1 MPESAVRIIKRPK
14 LKDPVLIEGL
24 PGAGFVANI
33 AALQLM
39 NELKAKKFAEI
50 RSPAFQDL
58 VVSVKE
64 GMLRSPTNE
73 LYYYQPRR
81 GRGLIILYGNTQA
94 LTAYGQYEICGRIL
108 DVAEDFGCQLVACM
122 GGLRRE
128 KVRDHPRVYC
138 AATDSETLD
147 YILKFGASAAQAHI
161 TGAAGL
167 LVGLAKLRN
176 MKGFCLLVETLGV
189 YPDAV
194 AAEAVLGV
202 LCKVLKIKIDLSR
215 LSVAAR
221 GTEKILDSFGFLGA
235 QRKPTYPG
243 YV

>member
-1 MPESAVRIIKRPK
+1 MIKRPK
-14 LKDPVLIEGL
+14 LKNPVLIEGL

-33 AALQLM
+33 AALQLI
-39 NELKAKKFAEI
+39 NELKAVKFAEI
-50 RSPAFQDL
+50 YSPAFQDV
-58 VVSVKE
+58 VVSVK
-64 GMLRSPTNE
+64 GGKARSPTNE

-81 GRGLIILYGNTQA
+81 GDGLIILYGNTQA

-108 DVAEDFGCQLVACM
+108 DAAEDLGCKLVACM
-122 GGLRRE
+122 GGFRRD
-128 KVRDHPRVYC
+128 KVSDHPRVYC
-138 AATDSETLD
+138 TATDSTTLANV
-147 YILKFGASAAQAHI
+147 LKFDTNVAQVHI
-161 TGAAGL
+161 AGAAGL

-176 MKGFCLLVETLGV
+176 MRGFCLLVETLGV

-202 LCKVLKIKIDLSR
+202 LCKVLKINIDLSR

-221 GTEKILDSFGFLGA
+221 GTEKILDSAGFLGA
-235 QRKPTYPG
+235 QRKPTYPT

>member
-1 MPESAVRIIKRPK
+1 MQESTVTIIKKPK

-33 AALQLM
+33 AALRLM

-50 RSPAFQDL
+50 HSPAFQDL
-58 VVSVKE
+58 TVSVK
-64 GMLRSPTNE
+64 GGIPHIPINE

-94 LTAYGQYEICGRIL
+94 LTAYGQYEVCDRIL
-108 DVAEDFGCQLVACM
+108 DLAEGLDCKLVACM
-122 GGLRRE
+122 GGLRKE
-128 KVRDHPRVYC
+128 KVSERPRVYC
-138 AATDSETLD
+138 AATDNATLGD
-147 YILKFGASAAQAHI
+147 IVKFGVGIAQVQI

-167 LVGLAKLRN
+167 LVGLAKIRK

-189 YPDAV
+189 YPDTV
-194 AAEAVLGV
+194 AAETVLDV
-202 LCKVLKIKIDLSR
+202 LCKVLKMKIDLSHGEASPVDTGINFDD
-215 LSVAAR
+215 LS
-221 GTEKILDSFGFLGA
+221 FLGA
-235 QRKPTYPG
+235 RRKPTYPN